1 MDTSGLPGTD
11 VEHREASRRDRAR
24 GSCTV
29 LVLAKAQGA
38 VDHLSHACERI
49 MVHRCQDAMGV
60 RPC

>member
-38 VDHLSHACERI
+38 ADHLSHACEA
-49 MVHRCQDAMGV
+49 HHG
-60 RPC
+60 P